1 MCNYHNMGT
10 RTKLNSALN
19 ADEPV
24 QQEQKRLVTWGTD
37 IPDDLVLDKKLLEE
51 SLKKV
56 SVTPCNFILLE
67 FVYCSLYMP
76 LVFVSC
82 RRPQGRKRREMKGRG
97 NTT

>member
-1 MCNYHNMGT
+1 MGT

-24 QQEQKRLVTWGTD
+24 QQEQKRLATWGTD

>member
-1 MCNYHNMGT
+1 MGT

-24 QQEQKRLVTWGTD
+24 QQEQKRLATWGTD

-56 SVTPCNFILLE
+56 SATPCNFTLLE

-76 LVFVSC
+76 TMVFVTC
-82 RRPQGRKRREMKGRG
+82 RRPQGRKRRGMKGRG
-97 NTT
+97 NTM

>member
-82 RRPQGRKRREMKGRG
+82 RRPQGRKRREMKGRR